1 MNKLEQTINKLN
13 QWFEDE
19 QEILDELAHDVAQA
33 DSIDEMMRAKASYE
47 VQGTKVDAILQAI
60 KLVNEQN

>member
-33 DSIDEMMRAKASYE
+33 DSIDEMMGAKASYE
-47 VQGTKVDAILQAI
+47 VQGAKVNAILEAI
-60 KLVNEQN
+60 KLANEQN